1 MSKKQHSD
9 NPTTPSELRSLAED
23 RLKGNP
29 SGILDFSASPEEMFR
44 IIQELSIH
52 KIEIEIQQ
60 EELKQSSDGL
70 LESHENLKKSL
81 DRYTELYDFAPT
93 GYLTLDRDGKIVQLN
108 LTAAK
113 MLGLERSLLQG
124 NRFHNFITPEDIPV
138 FRAVLED
145 VFTLSGCVSCD
156 VKLLHDGVHHSLGQ
170 HDLVVQAVRI
180 DAVLSVDGLE
190 CRLILSDITEQQ
202 ETEHELNRLTRA
214 LLATNHCNQALIH
227 CSNERELLQKI
238 CSIMVETGGYRMA
251 WIGYAGN
258 DKAKS
263 IYATAQA
270 GFEQGYID
278 TASLT
283 WADVKLGQGP
293 IGKVIRSGK
302 PSCIRDILND
312 PEFEPWRERASE
324 RGYASLQSFPL
335 NSGKAVFGAITVYSA
350 LPDAFNAME
359 TNLLNSLAE
368 NLGYGITM
376 LRSRKNQ
383 AEAEKALQSTMNEL
397 LAAKE
402 KAEESDRLK
411 TAFLANISH
420 EIRTPMNGIL
430 GFSQLL
436 KEPQLSGEEQVEYID
451 LIQQSGER
459 MLNLINDLIDIS
471 RIDAKEATVQVT
483 ETNVN
488 QLLDDIQAF
497 FKLEAK
503 KKGLRLSIT
512 KGLSDMECFI
522 ETDSAKLTQIM
533 TNLMQN
539 AMKFTSKGGI
549 DFGYSKKEG
558 TLEFFCID
566 SGVGIAGDK
575 KAKIFERFNQVNNSL
590 TRAHEGAGLG
600 LSISKAFVEMLGGA
614 IKVESVVDAG
624 STFSFTLPYKKPVS
638 TPEISL
644 PIVNKAVDSPP
655 SVCILIAEDDS
666 ISTILFQKNLKGE
679 NITILCAENGWEAL
693 ELVGHHPEINLVL
706 MDIQMPVMNGY
717 DASKLIKQ
725 KRPDLPIIAQ
735 SAFTSKE
742 DKEKAIEAG
751 CEGFLTKP
759 INHTELLDLIK
770 KLLTR

>member
-1 MSKKQHSD
+1 MPKKQQSN
-9 NPTTPSELRSLAED
+9 NPASSSELPSLGED
-23 RLKGNP
+23 HMMRNP
-29 SGILDFSASPEEMFR
+29 LALLDSSSSPEEMFR
-44 IIQELSIH
+44 M
-52 KIEIEIQQ
+52 IQQ
-60 EELKQSSDGL
+60 LSGYQIELETLQAEVKRSNDGL
-70 LESHENLKKSL
+70 IESHENLKKSL
-81 DRYTELYDFAPT
+81 ERYTELYDFAPT
-93 GYLTLDRDGKIVQLN
+93 GYLTLERDGTIIQVN

-113 MLGLERSLLQG
+113 MLGVERSLLQG
-124 NRFHNFITPEDIPV
+124 NCFQNFINPEDIPV
-138 FRAVLED
+138 FKAVLED
-145 VFTLSGCVSCD
+145 VVSMKGPASVD
-156 VKLLHDGVHHSLGQ
+156 VKLLHDGVHHSRGQ
-170 HDLVVQAVRI
+170 DDPVVQAVRI
-180 DAVLSVDGLE
+180 DAVLSGDGLE
-190 CRLILSDITEQQ
+190 YRLILSDITEQQ
-202 ETEHELNRLTRA
+202 ETENELNRLTRA

-227 CSNERELLQKI
+227 CSNEQELLQKI

-258 DKAKS
+258 DKEKS
-263 IYATAQA
+263 IYAAAQA

-278 TASLT
+278 TTGLT

-312 PEFEPWRERASE
+312 PEFEPWRYRAKE

-335 NSGKAVFGAITVYSA
+335 NNGRRVFGAITVYSA

-359 TNLLNSLAE
+359 TNLLNALAE

-383 AEAEKALQSTMNEL
+383 AEAEKALHCTLNEL

-402 KAEESDRLK
+402 KAEEGDRLK

-436 KEPQLSGEEQVEYID
+436 KEPQLSGEEQTEYID
-451 LIQQSGER
+451 LIHQSGER

-471 RIDAKEATVQVT
+471 RIYSNEATVQVT

-488 QLLDDIQAF
+488 QVLDNLLAF
-497 FKLEAK
+497 FKLEAR
-503 KKGLRLSIT
+503 KKGLRLSSM
-512 KGLSDMECFI
+512 KGLSDLECII
-522 ETDSAKLTQIM
+522 ETDSAKLSQILI
-533 TNLMQN
+533 NLIQN
-539 AMKFTSKGGI
+539 AIKFTAKGGI

-566 SGVGIAGDK
+566 SGMGIAVDK
-575 KAKIFERFNQVNNSL
+575 KTKIFERFHQVNTSL

-600 LSISKAFVEMLGGA
+600 LSISKAFVEMLGGSM
-614 IKVESVVDAG
+614 KVESVEGAG
-624 STFSFTLPYKKPVS
+624 STFSFTLPYKQPDS
-638 TPEISL
+638 APDTSL
-644 PIVNKAVDSPP
+644 PVVKNAIDSPP
-655 SVCILIAEDDS
+655 SLCILVAEDDS
-666 ISTILFQKNLKGE
+666 VSTILFKKNLKGD
-679 NITILCAENGWEAL
+679 NITILCAENGWEAV

-717 DASKLIKQ
+717 DATKLIKQ

-742 DKEKAIEAG
+742 EREKATEAG
-751 CEGFLTKP
+751 CDGFITKP
-759 INHTELLDLIK
+759 INKSELLELMME
-770 KLLTR
+770 LLKV

>member
-1 MSKKQHSD
+1 MPKKQHSD
-9 NPTTPSELRSLAED
+9 NPASSSELPSVGED
-23 RLKGNP
+23 HLIRNP
-29 SGILDFSASPEEMFR
+29 SGILDFSSSSEKMFR
-44 IIQELSIH
+44 MNQELSVH
-52 KIEIEIQQ
+52 QNEIEMLQK
-60 EELKQSSDGL
+60 ELKQSSDGL
-70 LESHENLKKSL
+70 ITSHEDLKKSL

-93 GYLTLDRDGKIVQLN
+93 GYLTLAREGEIVQVN
-108 LTAAK
+108 MKAAK
-113 MLGLERSLLQG
+113 MLGLKRSLLQC
-124 NRFHNFITPEDIPV
+124 NRFQDFIIPEDIPV
-138 FRAVLED
+138 FSAVLED
-145 VFTLSGCVSCD
+145 VFTMRSAASCD
-156 VKLLHDGVHHSLGQ
+156 VKLLHTEVEHYASHQDM
-170 HDLVVQAVRI
+170 VVQAVRI
-180 DAVLSVDGLE
+180 DALLSADGLE
-190 CRLILSDITEQQ
+190 CRIILSDITEQQ
-202 ETEHELNRLTRA
+202 ETEDELNRLTRA

-227 CSNERELLQKI
+227 CSNEQELLQKI

-263 IYATAQA
+263 IHAVAQA

-278 TASLT
+278 TAALT

-312 PEFEPWRERASE
+312 PEFEPWRERANE

-335 NSGKAVFGAITVYSA
+335 NSGKKVFGAITVYSA

-359 TNLLNSLAE
+359 TNLLTALAE

-383 AEAEKALQSTMNEL
+383 AEAEKALHSTLNEL

-451 LIQQSGER
+451 LIHRSGER
-459 MLNLINDLIDIS
+459 MLNLINDIIDIS
-471 RIDAKEATVQVT
+471 RIDANETTVHVT

-488 QLLDDIQAF
+488 QLLDDLQAF
-497 FKLEAK
+497 FKLEARK
-503 KKGLRLSIT
+503 QGLRLSST
-512 KGLSDMECFI
+512 KGLSDIECII
-522 ETDSAKLTQIM
+522 ETDSAKLSQILI
-533 TNLMQN
+533 NLIQN
-539 AMKFTSKGGI
+539 AMKFTAKGGI

-566 SGVGIAGDK
+566 SGMGIASDK
-575 KAKIFERFNQVNNSL
+575 KAKIFERFNQINTSL

-614 IKVESVVDAG
+614 MKVESVEGAG
-624 STFSFTLPYKKPVS
+624 STFSFTLPYKQPVNS
-638 TPEISL
+638 PEISL
-644 PIVNKAVDSPP
+644 PVMKRAIDAPP
-655 SVCILIAEDDS
+655 SRCILIAEDDS
-666 ISTILFQKNLKGE
+666 VSTLLFKKNLKGD
-679 NITILCAENGWEAL
+679 NISILCAENGWEAL

-706 MDIQMPVMNGY
+706 MDIQMPVMNGF
-717 DASKLIKQ
+717 DATKLIKQ

-742 DKEKAIEAG
+742 EREKAIEAG
-751 CEGFLTKP
+751 CDSFITKP
-759 INHTELLDLIK
+759 INKSELLELMME
-770 KLLTR
+770 LLKV